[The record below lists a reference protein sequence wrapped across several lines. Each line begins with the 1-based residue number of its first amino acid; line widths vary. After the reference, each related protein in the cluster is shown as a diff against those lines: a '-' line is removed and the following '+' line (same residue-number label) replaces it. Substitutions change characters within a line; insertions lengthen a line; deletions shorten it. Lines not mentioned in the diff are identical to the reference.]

1 MRMHGSCPAAVALAA
16 LLLVPPTA
24 PAVDP
29 TWRYVVPSPGDPDE
43 HPPLRVL
50 ALGREKPDDLEETAR
65 YRGSRQRYGQF
76 RYGNALS
83 TRVAVVLDEISATEA
98 DLYVD
103 ADRNRVVEAGERVHG
118 TDGVW
123 RLPLDVAVTEG
134 SGTRLLR
141 RQVIFRLGRVGR
153 TLSYATCGYVEG
165 KAQLGNTAVAVRR
178 VDGDGNGFFADA
190 QDRLWIDLDR
200 DGRWDPLGEQFLCA
214 PILRLGATR
223 YAVRADALGER
234 LAFEELAGTGTV
246 RLAVQAPGLA
256 GRVQDLVATL
266 LGRDGSVV
274 TLRGRDAEAT
284 LPTGDY
290 RLSVLTLTL
299 TDTEGGLPW
308 NYVFSDDGEPKKPRW
323 HKVTK
328 DGTQTIDPIG
338 KVVLR
343 TGLADDETTCRPGQK
358 LAVQPQLRTGDG
370 LLINTVYFGQAED
383 RMGHGGCR
391 AGIVLASPD
400 GGTLASQSSGFA

>member
-1 MRMHGSCPAAVALAA
+1 M
-16 LLLVPPTA
+16 
-24 PAVDP
+24 

-50 ALGREKPDDLEETAR
+50 ALSGEKPDDLKETAR
-65 YRGSRQRYGQF
+65 YRGSRQRYAQL
-76 RYGNALS
+76 RYGNARS
-83 TRVAVVLDEISATEA
+83 TRVVVVLDEISATEA
-98 DLYVD
+98 NLYVD
-103 ADRNRVVEAGERVHG
+103 ADRNRVIEAGERVPG
-118 TDGVW
+118 KEGVW
-123 RLPLDVAVTEG
+123 RLPLDVAVSEVA
-134 SGTRLLR
+134 GTRLLR

-153 TLSYATCGYVEG
+153 TLAYATCGYVEG
-165 KAQLGNTAVAVRR
+165 KAPLGHTAVAVRR
-178 VDGDGNGFFADA
+178 VDGDGNGLFADA

-200 DGRWDPLGEQFLCA
+200 DGRWDPLREEFLCA
-214 PILRLGATR
+214 PILQVGATR

-234 LAFEELAGTGTV
+234 VAFEELEGTGTV

-256 GRVQDLVATL
+256 GRVQDLTATL

-299 TDTEGGLPW
+299 TGPEGGLPW
-308 NYVFSDDGEPKKPRW
+308 NFVFSDDGEPKKHRW

-328 DGTQTIDPIG
+328 GGTQTIDPVA

-343 TGLADDETTCRPGQK
+343 TGVDDETTCRPGQT
-358 LAVQPQLRTGDG
+358 LAVQPQLLTGDG
-370 LLINTVYFGQAED
+370 LLINTVYLGQSED
-383 RMGHGGCR
+383 RAGYGGCR
-391 AGIVLASPD
+391 TGVVLATSD
-400 GGTLASQSSGFA
+400 GGTLVSQSSGFA